1 MVPPYCNFTDC
12 DDMGIK
18 MKAVL
23 SFYGASCEM
32 VDEQPTEELC
42 CAHHHQPEHKD
53 QYNNVLKQ

>member
-32 VDEQPTEELC
+32 VDEQPTEELF
-42 CAHHHQPEHKD
+42 CAHHHQPEHKED
-53 QYNNVLKQ
+53 Q